1 VAQLFS
7 LGVNMSFPDRQYEV
21 FVILGD
27 PAAQPTWT
35 ELRWKLISDI
45 LDPLVQKA
53 RDRAAV
59 RSSQMR
65 KGAGSPNQRS
75 ISFGRIGWNAQ
86 GHKKWLHTSPESDG
100 NEFIDTEVWAPSWTA
115 CEREGRAP
123 DVYVAVRNAQS
134 TPTERV
140 TFNPIFILAVALD
153 ADGRVVSSARASAE
167 ALSAALGSVLRA
179 RWVRPWGIRMG
190 GIGFTNAIGD
200 LSTVGLFKPGPRHQ
214 QPPSVDMLEGSW
226 EVF

>member
-1 VAQLFS
+1 MQ
-7 LGVNMSFPDRQYEV
+7 FPERQYEV

-27 PAAQPTWT
+27 PEAQPAWT
-35 ELRWKLISDI
+35 EPQWTRISDI
-45 LDPLVQKA
+45 LDPLIKNA

-75 ISFGRIGWNAQ
+75 ISLGRIGWNAQ
-86 GHKKWLHTSPESDG
+86 GHKKWVHSSPLSDSI
-100 NEFIDTEVWAPSWTA
+100 EFIDTEVWAPSWTT

-123 DVYVAVRNAQS
+123 DVYVALRNTQS
-134 TPTERV
+134 SPIEKV

-153 ADGRVVSSARASAE
+153 ADSHLVSSARTRAE
-167 ALSAALGSVLRA
+167 ALSDVLGALLRV

-190 GIGFTNAIGD
+190 GKGLFTNAIGD
-200 LSTVGLFKPGPRHQ
+200 LSTVGLFKPGPRNQH
-214 QPPSVDMLEGSW
+214 PPSLDILEGDW